1 MLDHLS
7 GKVPSGRAVALFVPS
22 LAGGGGERAILE
34 VARQL
39 IRNKVTTDLLVTR
52 RGGAF
57 FDLVPEQVRLV
68 DMQSWK
74 TLTCLPKL
82 IRYIRREQPTVLMS
96 SLDMGNLTA
105 LLAKVFFTRKLRLII
120 RQENHCTETY
130 RLSGFVL
137 RCLSLLRI
145 WLMPAADAIIA
156 VSHGVAQDL
165 QRVAPRAAGL
175 VQVIP
180 NPVVTPMIF
189 DKAKLPVSHPWF
201 GDSRIPV
208 ILTAGRLLI
217 SQKDQ
222 PTLFKA
228 FAEVLKFRAGRLILL
243 GEGPDRFK
251 LIALARQLGIYESI
265 DFVGFQ
271 PNPFAYMRQS
281 RAFVLSSISEGLPSV
296 LIEAMA
302 CGTPVVST
310 DCPAGP
316 REILEDG
323 KWGYLVPVGDWK
335 GLAHAILATLDRP
348 IPSETLIARSQHYS
362 ERRAADR
369 LFALL
374 RKVIG

>member
-1 MLDHLS
+1 MDH
-7 GKVPSGRAVALFVPS
+7 PSGQVPNRRPVAIFIPS
-22 LAGGGGERAILE
+22 LAGGGAERAILE
-34 VARQL
+34 IARRL
-39 IRNKVTTDLLVTR
+39 TRHNFTIDLLVAR
-52 RGGAF
+52 RDGAF
-57 FDLVPEQVRLV
+57 SDLVPEQVRLIN
-68 DMQSWK
+68 MQSWK

-82 IRYIRREQPTVLMS
+82 IRYIRHEQPTVLIS

-105 LLAKVFFTRKLRLII
+105 LLAKVLFVKNLCLII
-120 RQENHCTETY
+120 RQENHYTESY
-130 RLSGFVL
+130 KLFSFVL
-137 RCLSLLRI
+137 RCLSRLMRWLL
-145 WLMPAADAIIA
+145 PAADAIVA

-165 QRVAPRAAGL
+165 QCVAPRTSGL

-180 NPVVTPMIF
+180 NPVVTPMLF
-189 DKAKLPVSHPWF
+189 DKAKLPVGHPWF

-217 SQKDQ
+217 RQKDQ

-271 PNPFAYMRQS
+271 PNPFAYMRKA
-281 RAFVLSSISEGLPSV
+281 RAFVLSSIYEGLPTV

-323 KWGYLVPVGDWK
+323 KWGYLVPVGDWQ

-348 IPSETLIARSQHYS
+348 IPSEMLIARSKHYS
-362 ERRAADR
+362 EHQSTDQHS
-369 LFALL
+369 ALL
-374 RKVIG
+374 RRVIR